1 MSCILNHMSTYLHRS
16 AGHVCR
22 RSRADHSLTCVSKL
36 SCMHPAAQLAG
47 RASKQFVDLLQALPR
62 RAHSWEAG
70 SGDWVTLDDFA
81 RAAHS
86 DPYCALLGC
95 ESWQV
100 STGRPSRTVELG

>member
-1 MSCILNHMSTYLHRS
+1 
-16 AGHVCR
+16 
-22 RSRADHSLTCVSKL
+22 
-36 SCMHPAAQLAG
+36 MHPAAQQ
-47 RASKQFVDLLQALPR
+47 ASRGSSQHADPLQVLPR

-81 RAAHS
+81 RVAHS

-100 STGRPSRTVELG
+100 SI